1 MQLRES
7 GEVMKL
13 GVIMD
18 PIQSIKI
25 KKDSTFAMLLEA
37 RARGWEVWYME
48 LGDLS
53 VWGEPRATM
62 RPLEVK
68 DDPTGWF
75 ELGAPVEHDLPW
87 LDVVLM
93 RKDPPFDM
101 EYIYATYMLELA
113 QQGGLQVVNDPRAL
127 RDTNEKL
134 SATWFPDCVPPT
146 LVARSPAKIKEF
158 LAQYPRA
165 VLKPLDGMGGASVFF
180 FSEGD
185 PNVNVIME
193 TLTDGG
199 QRFVMAQKYLPEIVD
214 GDKRILLIDGEPIPH
229 ALARIPPAGEFRG
242 NLATGGKG
250 TGVDLSERD
259 LEICHTVGPAL
270 LDRGLIFVGL
280 DIIGDYLT
288 EINVTSPTCIREL
301 DNLYSLNIA
310 GVLLDAIKKRKKN
323 V

>member
-1 MQLRES
+1 
-7 GEVMKL
+7 MKL

-25 KKDSTFAMLLEA
+25 NKDSTFAMLLEA

-48 LGDLS
+48 LGDLCL
-53 VWGEPRATM
+53 WGEAKAVM
-62 RPLEVK
+62 RPLEVT
-68 DDPTGWF
+68 DDPNGWF
-75 ELGAPVEHDLPW
+75 QLGQPVEQDLRW

-113 QQGGLQVVNDPRAL
+113 QRGGALVVNDPRAL

-134 SATWFPDCVPPT
+134 SATWFPGCIPPT
-146 LVARSPAKIKEF
+146 LVARSHARLKEF
-158 LAQYPRA
+158 LAEHHRA
-165 VLKPLDGMGGASVFF
+165 VLKPLDGMGGASVFSF
-180 FSEGD
+180 AEGD

-199 QRFVMAQKYLPEIVD
+199 RRFVMAQKFIPEIAD
-214 GDKRILLIDGEPIPH
+214 GDKRILLVDGEPVPH
-229 ALARIPPAGEFRG
+229 ALARIPAAGEFRG
-242 NLATGGKG
+242 NLATGGTG
-250 TGVDLSERD
+250 VGVDLSARD
-259 LEICHTVGPAL
+259 LEICRQVGPMLKA
-270 LDRGLIFVGL
+270 RGLLLVGL
-280 DIIGDYLT
+280 DVIGDYLT

-301 DNLYSLNIA
+301 DRIYSLNIA
-310 GVLLDAIKKRKKN
+310 ALLLDAIEERKKN

>member
-1 MQLRES
+1 
-7 GEVMKL
+7 MKL

-18 PIQSIKI
+18 PIGSINV

-37 RARGWEVWYME
+37 CARGWDVWYME
-48 LGDLS
+48 LDDL
-53 VWGEPRATM
+53 WMQGAPRASM
-62 RPLEVK
+62 RPLKVV
-68 DDPTGWF
+68 DDPAGWF
-75 ELGAPVEHDLPW
+75 ELGPAEEHDLSW
-87 LDVVLM
+87 LDVIFM

-113 QQGGLQVVNDPRAL
+113 QKGGTLVVNDPRAL

-134 SATWFPDCVPPT
+134 SATWFPGCIPPT
-146 LVARSPAKIKEF
+146 LVARSPQKIKAF
-158 LAQYPRA
+158 LSRHPRA
-165 VLKPLDGMGGASVFF
+165 VLKPLDGMGGASVFY

-193 TLTDGG
+193 TLTDNG
-199 QRFVMAQKYLPEIVD
+199 QRFVMAQEYLPEISS

-229 ALARIPPAGEFRG
+229 SLARIPAAGEFRG

-250 TGVDLSERD
+250 VGLDLSKRD
-259 LEICHTVGPAL
+259 LEICGEVGPAL
-270 LDRGLIFVGL
+270 RDRGLLFVGL
-280 DIIGDYLT
+280 DVIGDYLT

-301 DNLYSLNIA
+301 DQLYSLNIA
-310 GVLLDAIKKRKKN
+310 GVLLDAVEQRKKS

>member
-1 MQLRES
+1 
-7 GEVMKL
+7 MKL

-18 PIQSIKI
+18 PIDSIKI

-37 RARGWEVWYME
+37 RARGWDVWYME
-48 LGDLS
+48 LDDLFTT
-53 VWGEPRATM
+53 GEPGAAM
-62 RPLEVK
+62 RPLDVV
-68 DDPTGWF
+68 DDPAGWY
-75 ELGAPVEHDLPW
+75 ELGAPEEHELRW
-87 LDVVLM
+87 LDVIFM

-101 EYIYATYMLELA
+101 EYVYATYMLEQA
-113 QQGGLQVVNDPRAL
+113 QQGGALVVNDPRAL

-134 SATWFPDCVPPT
+134 AATWFPGCIPPT
-146 LVARSPAKIKEF
+146 LVARSPERIRAF
-158 LAQYPRA
+158 LSRHSQA

-193 TLTDGG
+193 TITDGG
-199 QRFVMAQKYLPEIVD
+199 RRFVMAQKYLPQIAA
-214 GDKRILLIDGEPIPH
+214 GDKRILLVDGEPIPH

-250 TGVDLSERD
+250 EGVELSARD
-259 LEICHTVGPAL
+259 LEICRQVGPAL
-270 LDRGLIFVGL
+270 RDRGLLFVGL

-301 DNLYSLNIA
+301 DSIYSLNIA
-310 GVLLDAIKKRKKN
+310 GTLLDAVENAKKGRIK
-323 V
+323 